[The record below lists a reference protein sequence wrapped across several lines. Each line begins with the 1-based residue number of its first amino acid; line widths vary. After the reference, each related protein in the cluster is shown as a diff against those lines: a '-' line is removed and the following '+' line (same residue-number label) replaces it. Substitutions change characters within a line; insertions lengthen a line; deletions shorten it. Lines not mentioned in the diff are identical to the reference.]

1 MNIDIISFLFGVIIT
16 LAMIIIVEKVYGK
29 LFGNRRLR
37 ELEREVRRLQGI
49 NQKKDELIKKSL
61 KTIQNEEKKNN
72 GISK

>member
-37 ELEREVRRLQGI
+37 ELEREVRRLHGI

-72 GISK
+72 GNTT

>member
-1 MNIDIISFLFGVIIT
+1 MNIDIISFLLGVIIT

-72 GISK
+72 GNFE

>member
-1 MNIDIISFLFGVIIT
+1 MNIDIISFLFVVIIT

-72 GISK
+72 GNTT